1 MRCFLNR
8 SVDRSILLLQLQR
21 LVTYVL
27 VVTDVTCPPTPLL
40 PLQIPYTMGKQVSFD
55 IITKLFY
62 AAALLLTLDKG
73 DSSVKWCI
81 SVLSAFFAAVIACV
95 TSQPGDVILTNT
107 YGGSSHGGASDA
119 AAAVATSSTDFTSV
133 VAAIYR
139 KHGFAGFY
147 LGLQARLAHVASI
160 ITSQLVVYDVVKM
173 ALGLPVTGSH

>member
-1 MRCFLNR
+1 
-8 SVDRSILLLQLQR
+8 
-21 LVTYVL
+21 
-27 VVTDVTCPPTPLL
+27 
-40 PLQIPYTMGKQVSFD
+40 MGKQVSFD

-62 AAALLLTLDKG
+62 AAALFLALDKG

-107 YGGSSHGGASDA
+107 YKGSSSHGGASDA
-119 AAAVATSSTDFTSV
+119 AAVATSSTDFPSV
-133 VAAIYR
+133 VSEIYR
-139 KHGFAGFY
+139 KHGLAGFY